1 MLESVK
7 AAVKR
12 YNMFDTEKSVT
23 VALSGGA
30 DSVAL
35 LVALLEIKSEYGL
48 IISAAHLNHSL
59 RGAESDGDMEFVKR
73 LCEKLDVPLI
83 VETADIKSEAISSK
97 ESIELAARRVRYDF
111 LERVS
116 PGLIATAHT
125 ASDNLETVLYNM
137 SRGTSLHGLCGIP
150 PVRGRVVRPLIF
162 ATRTEVEA
170 FLSEKGFTFRTDSSN
185 LSDVYSRNKL
195 RLNAVPTLLEVNS
208 AAVENVTRLCVAL
221 KEDEQFLD
229 TEAEKALEECS
240 VDGGL
245 SVATLTA
252 LHPSIK
258 RRVVSSFAKRELSED
273 LEHIHI
279 EAVLNMSDNGV
290 CRQSIKGGFSAVINN
305 GVLKLELPMKPF
317 RELSLS
323 VDTFPFE
330 YKNCTV
336 NLQNADNF
344 SKMENINN
352 LSIENYLD
360 YDKICG
366 RLCLRTRL
374 PGDKI
379 RLPNRGCTKTFK
391 NLFNER
397 GLTKTSRDSALV
409 LSDEYGVVWLSGFGV
424 DERVEISEG
433 TKNILSIKIKD

>member
-35 LVALLEIKSEYGL
+35 LVALIQLKSEYGL
-48 IISAAHLNHSL
+48 SVSAAHLNHSL

-125 ASDNLETVLYNM
+125 ANDNLETVLYNM

-150 PVRGRVVRPLIF
+150 AVRGRIVRPLIF

-170 FLSEKGFTFRTDSSN
+170 FLLEKGLTFRMDSSN

-195 RLNAVPTLLEVNS
+195 RLKAVPTLLEVNS
-208 AAVENVTRLCVAL
+208 AAVENVSRLSETL
-221 KEDEQFLD
+221 KADEEFLNM
-229 TEAEKALEECS
+229 EAQKAFEECS
-240 VDGGL
+240 VDDGL
-245 SVATLTA
+245 NVAKLTA

-279 EAVLNMSDNGV
+279 EAVLNMNNSGI
-290 CRQSIKGGFSAVINN
+290 CRQSVKCGFSAVIKN
-305 GVLKLELPMKPF
+305 GVLKFEPPMKPC
-317 RELSLS
+317 EALLLS
-323 VDTFPFE
+323 VDNFPFKYE
-330 YKNCTV
+330 NCTISV
-336 NLQNADNF
+336 QKAENF
-344 SKMENINN
+344 SKRENVNN
-352 LSIENYLD
+352 LAIENCLD

-379 RLPNRGCTKTFK
+379 RLSKRGCTKTFK

-397 GLTKTSRDSALV
+397 GLEENIRDSLLV
-409 LSDEYGVVWLSGFGV
+409 LSDECGVVWLSDFGA
-424 DERVEISEG
+424 DERVAISDG
-433 TKNILSIKIKD
+433 TKNILSIEIKD